1 MTLDEIVD
9 ACRQLA
15 NAPDTPKNMT
25 AAQVA
30 ASVAAV
36 IVLRDTTPLSESHV
50 ESLAETLATLID
62 SGAPMSDDIGQAA
75 VARAQQLVWG

>member
-15 NAPDTPKNMT
+15 TEPTTPPCMS

-36 IVLRDTTPLSESHV
+36 IVLRDTTPNSDAHV
-50 ESLAETLATLID
+50 EALAETLATLID

-75 VARAQQLVWG
+75 AARAQQLVWG

>member
-1 MTLDEIVD
+1 MTLDEIIV

-15 NAPDTPKNMT
+15 NAPSTPKGMT

-36 IVLRDTTPLSESHV
+36 IVLRDNELHSEAHV
-50 ESLAETLATLID
+50 ESLAQTLATLID

-75 VARAQQLVWG
+75 IARAQQLVWG